1 MVTVSTDQQPE
12 VICLVVQLD
21 ILHTLMMVC
30 VFVCV
35 CKGFSLYIALF
46 ILLYCISPILVLTF
60 IFLLRNLRNQL
71 LILLSSVHF
80 AEIWYAAVYRSM
92 TVYGLSNVTE

>member
-1 MVTVSTDQQPE
+1 MVTVPTDQQPE

-21 ILHTLMMVC
+21 ILHTLTMVC

-35 CKGFSLYIALF
+35 SLYIAFSLM
-46 ILLYCISPILVLTF
+46 IMLDCVSPILVLTF
-60 IFLLRNLRNQL
+60 IFLFRNQL

-80 AEIWYAAVYRSM
+80 AEI
-92 TVYGLSNVTE
+92 